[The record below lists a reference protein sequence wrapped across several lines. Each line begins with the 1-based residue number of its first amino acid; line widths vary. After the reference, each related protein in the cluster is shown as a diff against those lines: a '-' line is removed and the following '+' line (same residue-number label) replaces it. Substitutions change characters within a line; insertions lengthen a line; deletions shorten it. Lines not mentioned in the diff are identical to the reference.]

1 MQAGL
6 EALAGEGRQD
16 VVTLVRRD
24 PLLQSPHPGL
34 GRDLSYD
41 TRHLPHTDYLSVS
54 LTQCLSS
61 DVQIQFYLINSEDRI
76 LYPDTHQVWGGEGIL
91 LR

>member
-54 LTQCLSS
+54 VSQSWVYILHKNTYLSL
-61 DVQIQFYLINSEDRI
+61 QEILIF
-76 LYPDTHQVWGGEGIL
+76 PW
-91 LR
+91 

>member
-54 LTQCLSS
+54 VSQSWVYILHKNHYLSL
-61 DVQIQFYLINSEDRI
+61 QEILIFPWYYF
-76 LYPDTHQVWGGEGIL
+76 L
-91 LR
+91 